1 MASLELI
8 SAWQRQ
14 TGTFCKWVCSE
25 SYLLRV
31 FSSFAMPW
39 KEKCA
44 EWMNPTHSW
53 DWQLLCHQQLISLD
67 AGGGRTH
74 ISPEHDGFVMC
85 LSYLSKSERKIKK
98 KYVIDTL
105 HATCLKSMAARHL
118 QLRQRFM
125 CSDPSEGTYLT
136 SENKERSLIMT
147 L

>member
-25 SYLLRV
+25 SNLLRV
-31 FSSFAMPW
+31 FASFAMPW
-39 KEKCA
+39 KEKYA

-74 ISPEHDGFVMC
+74 ISPEHDGFATC
-85 LSYLSKSERKIKK
+85 RSYLGKSERKIKK

-105 HATCLKSMAARHL
+105 HATCLRSMAARHWKL
-118 QLRQRFM
+118 YQRFM

-136 SENKERSLIMT
+136 SENKEPSLIMT